1 MDENKGSTKEN
12 RALGGWKRITNA
24 ILRCSG
30 CKERKYAFDKT
41 VYCVENQYVPA
52 KNKKREPGRT
62 RKQRVN
68 HMTTKTERVS
78 KMGS

>member
-1 MDENKGSTKEN
+1 MDENKGSVKEN

-24 ILRCSG
+24 NLRSSG
-30 CKERKYAFDKT
+30 CKERKYAFDKM

-52 KNKKREPGRT
+52 KTKKRCRVGRE
-62 RKQRVN
+62 KQRVN
-68 HMTTKTERVS
+68 CLTTKTERVS